1 MKTDYQK
8 ITKHV
13 RRKYYQYSPT
23 LVHITGGQVYVI
35 LNQVPMSNHS
45 HKVYCGSIQ
54 SVLDEAQTG
63 QKLVPSTGIPAQGNH
78 QRYVPRSTERVSM
91 TNGGFESR
99 QL

>member
-54 SVLDEAQTG
+54 SVLDEARSDKATLN
-63 QKLVPSTGIPAQGNH
+63 KIYLQG
-78 QRYVPRSTERVSM
+78 TIA
-91 TNGGFESR
+91 
-99 QL
+99 

>member
-1 MKTDYQK
+1 MNHQK
-8 ITKHV
+8 ITKHI

-54 SVLDEAQTG
+54 SVLDEACSERSVLS
-63 QKLVPSTGIPAQGNH
+63 KIYLQGA
-78 QRYVPRSTERVSM
+78 T
-91 TNGGFESR
+91 
-99 QL
+99 L

>member
-1 MKTDYQK
+1 MNDQK
-8 ITKHV
+8 ITKHI

-54 SVLDEAQTG
+54 SVLDEACSERSVLS
-63 QKLVPSTGIPAQGNH
+63 KIYLQGA
-78 QRYVPRSTERVSM
+78 T
-91 TNGGFESR
+91 
-99 QL
+99 L